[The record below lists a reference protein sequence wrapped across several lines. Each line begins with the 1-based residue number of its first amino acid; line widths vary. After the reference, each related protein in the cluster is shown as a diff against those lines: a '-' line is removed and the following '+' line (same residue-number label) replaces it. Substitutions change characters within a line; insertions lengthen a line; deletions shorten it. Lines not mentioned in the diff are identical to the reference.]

1 MKSVM
6 IPQYLFTA
14 LYKCLVINMTDKC
27 SHCVGCEK
35 IAEWLEEKGEKIYA
49 NEQYRIAKT
58 AADPKERE
66 RAFLSYRQT
75 RTLNEED
82 YQ

>member
-1 MKSVM
+1 MKNVM
-6 IPQYLFTA
+6 IPRYLFTA
-14 LYKCLVINMTDKC
+14 LYKCLVINKPDKC
-27 SHCVGCEK
+27 NHCVGCEK

-66 RAFLSYRQT
+66 RAFQLYRQAKT
-75 RTLNEED
+75 DDEEE
-82 YQ
+82 